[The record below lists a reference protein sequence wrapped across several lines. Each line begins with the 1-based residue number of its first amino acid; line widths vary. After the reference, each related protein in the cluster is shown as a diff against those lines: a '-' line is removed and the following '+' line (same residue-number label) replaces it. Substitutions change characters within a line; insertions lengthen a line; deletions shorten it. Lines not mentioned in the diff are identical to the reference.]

1 MKIFKGKLRRGITL
15 SQTYFKVGKNIYA
28 KTEWRNLTYNTASL
42 AGFFLFSFLF
52 YCGNTFGSYVC
63 TTAAN
68 KEKKDETLNFDRTRF
83 VNDV

>member
-1 MKIFKGKLRRGITL
+1 M
-15 SQTYFKVGKNIYA
+15 
-28 KTEWRNLTYNTASL
+28 

-68 KEKKDETLNFDRTRF
+68 QEKKDETLNFDRTRF